1 MYYKS
6 AKLRFNYN
14 QDLAFYSTQDRIRE
28 YNLYKSVA
36 DFIKKLGEKKD
47 KTSYHELPLG
57 QIQRQIIKR
66 TLNYSAL

>member
-1 MYYKS
+1 MSYKS

-36 DFIKKLGEKKD
+36 DFIKKLGEKK
-47 KTSYHELPLG
+47 KTKQVIMNYH
-57 QIQRQIIKR
+57 
-66 TLNYSAL
+66 